1 VLPARLLGVTIVALP
16 LALASRL
23 RLSRRALPLV
33 VLGGICEVG
42 GFASFTVGAREAI
55 AVSAVLASLFAAL
68 AALAAYFLF
77 RERLAR
83 DQRIGVAGIVLGVA
97 LLSVLR
103 A

>member
-1 VLPARLLGVTIVALP
+1 VLAGV
-16 LALASRL
+16 
-23 RLSRRALPLV
+23 
-33 VLGGICEVG
+33 CEVG

-68 AALAAYFLF
+68 ATIAAYFLF
-77 RERLAR
+77 RERLVR
-83 DQRIGVAGIVLGVA
+83 DQRIGVAGIVVGVA